1 MLDGDGVAAADEG
14 GDAAGGEGD
23 AVFLDLDF
31 FRESDVHGVTS
42 WAAQVSPAGGLLLS

>member
-1 MLDGDGVAAADEG
+1 MAAADEG

-31 FRESDVHGVTS
+31 FGESDVHGVTS
-42 WAAQVSPAGGLLLS
+42 LSVQVSPAGGVLLLVTQD